1 MSKPTVLLLEDEPT
15 TRLLIA
21 GHLRGRGYQVL
32 EAGDVAGAA
41 ALAEN
46 SVLDAVLSDYY
57 LADGTAMDL
66 LRRIRALDEGLPFL
80 VITSQASIDLAVQ
93 AIREGA
99 DQFIPKPLD
108 LVSLELLLS
117 RLLEERR
124 LKALQQA
131 RQRRQDGVPDP
142 FVGGSAATRQL
153 ERQVAK
159 LADSDVPVLILGE
172 SGTGKGV
179 LARWIHQAS
188 ARRDA
193 PLVEINCAGLH
204 KELLESE
211 LFGHEKGAFTGASAA
226 KPGLFEL
233 AHRATLFLD
242 ELGDMDLQSQAKL
255 LKVLEE
261 KRFRR
266 LGGTREITVDFRL
279 IAATNQDLQER
290 VRAGQF
296 RSDLYWRVAT
306 LPLTLPPLRERREEL
321 PALAGALLE
330 SLARRRRMTVGP
342 DAVAAMQAYAWPG
355 NIRELRNALERATL
369 LADGDR
375 VGAADLGLPAATAPA
390 RAADGPLRPL
400 AEVVR
405 EVEQAHITRALEACA
420 GRAEEAARMLGI
432 SRSSLYEKLKSKA

>member
-1 MSKPTVLLLEDEPT
+1 MTRPTVLVLEDEPT

-21 GHLRGRGYQVL
+21 GHLRGRGYPVL

-41 ALAEN
+41 ALAEAA
-46 SVLDAVLSDYY
+46 VPDAILSDYY

-66 LRRIRALDEGLPFL
+66 LRRVRALDEGVPFL
-80 VITSQASIDLAVQ
+80 VITSQATIDLAVQ

-108 LVSLELLLS
+108 LVSLELFLA

-124 LKALQQA
+124 LRALQRS
-131 RQRRQDGVPDP
+131 RQRQEGGGQDP
-142 FVGGSAATRQL
+142 FVGGSPAIRQM
-153 ERQVAK
+153 ERQVAR
-159 LADSDVPVLILGE
+159 LAEADVPVLILGE

-179 LARWIHQAS
+179 LARWIHRAS

-193 PLVEINCAGLH
+193 ALVEINCAGLH

-211 LFGHEKGAFTGASAA
+211 LFGHEKGAFTGATAA
-226 KPGLFEL
+226 KQGLFEL

-261 KRFRR
+261 KKFRR
-266 LGGTREITVDFRL
+266 LGGTREISVDFRL

-290 VRAGQF
+290 VRAGLF
-296 RSDLYWRVAT
+296 RADLYWRVST

-321 PALAGALLE
+321 PALAQVLLAE
-330 SLARRRRMTVGP
+330 FRRRRPVTLG
-342 DAVAAMQAYAWPG
+342 AEALAAIQAYGWPG
-355 NIRELRNALERATL
+355 NIRELRNVLERATL
-369 LADGDR
+369 LADSDIIR
-375 VGAADLGLPAATAPA
+375 PADLALAPPP
-390 RAADGPLRPL
+390 GPVRTL

-405 EVEQAHITRALEACA
+405 AAERSHINRVMEICS
-420 GRAEEAARMLGI
+420 GRDDEAARQLGI
-432 SRSSLYEKLKSKA
+432 SRSSLYEKLKAT

>member
-1 MSKPTVLLLEDEPT
+1 MTKPTILVLEDEPT

-41 ALAEN
+41 GMVESAMP
-46 SVLDAVLSDYY
+46 DAVLSDYY

-66 LRRIRALDEGLPFL
+66 LRRVRALDEGIPFL

-108 LVSLELLLS
+108 LVSLELLLA

-124 LKALQQA
+124 LKALQRA
-131 RQRRQDGVPDP
+131 RQRLEPDRQDP
-142 FVGGSAATRQL
+142 FVGGSPAMREL

-179 LARWIHQAS
+179 LARWIHRSS

-193 PLVEINCAGLH
+193 ALVEINCAGLH

-211 LFGHEKGAFTGASAA
+211 LFGHEKGAFTGAAAA
-226 KPGLFEL
+226 KQGLFEL
-233 AHRATLFLD
+233 AHKATLFLD
-242 ELGDMDLQSQAKL
+242 ELGDMDLQSQSKL

-261 KRFRR
+261 KKFRR

-296 RSDLYWRVAT
+296 RADLYWRVSA

-321 PALAGALLE
+321 PALAEALLAGL
-330 SLARRRRMTVGP
+330 SRRRRLTVGP
-342 DAVAAMQAYAWPG
+342 AAMAAIQAHGWPG
-355 NIRELRNALERATL
+355 NIRELRNVLERATL
-369 LADGDR
+369 LADGDCIR
-375 VGAADLGLPAATAPA
+375 PGDLGLAPA
-390 RAADGPLRPL
+390 PGPATVAGPVRTL

-405 EVEQAHITRALEACA
+405 EAELTHLTRVLEACA
-420 GRAEEAARMLGI
+420 GRADEAARQLGI
-432 SRSSLYEKLKSKA
+432 SRSSLYEKLKSRN